1 MNELRTMFGELM
13 ARSVRA
19 ELRSVQAELRE
30 KYNWAVQLARD
41 ITSKLMLLQCRKFK
55 HAAANRFTCIRRR
68 ASGAAGSRARELV
81 GRSVQ
86 DKRVIFDLEQMAA
99 AQPEA
104 YQSILRD
111 FQSEANFER
120 FIEHSEQINIARNKL
135 AHTVPKIYSQPA
147 AFGKLITE
155 VRELDQDDPP
165 LLRNAVEYLDKV
177 LVICQG
183 KSMSEVLASF
193 P

>member
-55 HAAANRFTCIRRR
+55 NAANRFTYIRRR

-99 AQPEA
+99 EQPEA

-147 AFGKLITE
+147 EFRKLITE
-155 VRELDQDDPP
+155 VKELDQDDPP
-165 LLRNAVEYLDKV
+165 LLRNAAEYLDKV